1 MVTRPTGDRRE
12 PAAGAALRHLIMG
25 FRSTQ
30 LIHVAAKLGLADR
43 LKAGP
48 QTAQALAEA
57 VGAEPRALYRVLR
70 ALASLGIFAE
80 SSGGGFTLT
89 PLAELLRSDVDGSLR
104 SLAALYGEEWLWDA
118 YGRTLHSVLTG
129 APAFERTHGTAFFEY
144 LDHHATAAALFH
156 DAMTGY
162 SAQEAEAILA
172 GYDFSRVTNV
182 VDVGGGHGAL
192 LARLL
197 RAHRGLSGVVLDLPA
212 SAPGA
217 RRLLAEAGVAGRGAF
232 AAGDFFDAIPRG
244 GDVYLLKSVIHNW
257 DDEAA
262 VRILRRCREAMAE
275 DARLLVI
282 ERVIPAGNEAAEA
295 KLFDINMLVVIGG
308 RERTEEEY
316 RALFHSARFR
326 LTQTSATSS
335 PVGLLVGTPE

>member
-1 MVTRPTGDRRE
+1 
-12 PAAGAALRHLIMG
+12 MG

>member
-1 MVTRPTGDRRE
+1 MVTRPTGDRRV

-80 SSGGGFTLT
+80 SSGGGFTL
-89 PLAELLRSDVDGSLR
+89 
-104 SLAALYGEEWLWDA
+104 AALYGEEWLWDA

-144 LDHHATAAALFH
+144 LDHHATAATLFH

-172 GYDFSRVTNV
+172 GYDFSRVTNI

-212 SAPGA
+212 SGPGA
-217 RRLLAEAGVAGRGAF
+217 QRLLAEAGVAERGMF

-257 DDEAA
+257 HDEAA

-282 ERVIPAGNEAAEA
+282 ERIIPPGNAPAEA

-308 RERTEEEY
+308 RE
-316 RALFHSARFR
+316 
-326 LTQTSATSS
+326 
-335 PVGLLVGTPE
+335 